1 MISRSTLVG
10 ALVVVELV
18 IVGAGARAIAGGSSG
33 PMVAEAPFSFGTG
46 SHERVFSR
54 APVDRTFA
62 TGIAP
67 RVVIDVHDV
76 DVFVRG
82 ENVPTVHVAES
93 LRKSGYVW
101 GEVAPLTAQ
110 QSPDGIRISTP
121 ANSGVHMVF
130 GSYSR
135 ELAVTVPVGTHVEFA
150 SAGVVDASGLREKLI
165 AHVPDGAI
173 RIRDH
178 RGDVDV
184 STGSGRITM
193 VDVQGD
199 DIAANT
205 RDGRIYLTRVGADRI
220 DATSSSGRIVGVDVR
235 AVNGAL
241 TTRDGRVILS
251 FTGNSD
257 ATVNV
262 HTADGNVHV
271 SGLSTTQND
280 EQKSV
285 VHLGSGRGRFEV
297 STGSGSITLTQG
309 ANV

>member
-10 ALVVVELV
+10 ALVVAELV
-18 IVGAGARAIAGGSSG
+18 IVGLGAKAIAGGGLSDPG
-33 PMVAEAPFSFGTG
+33 FAPTPFAVGDRVISRGSF
-46 SHERVFSR
+46 
-54 APVDRTFA
+54 DRTFT
-62 TGIAP
+62 TGTAP

-82 ENVPTVHVAES
+82 ENVPTVRVAES
-93 LRKSGYVW
+93 LHRAGYVW
-101 GEVAPLTAQ
+101 GDIAALSAQ
-110 QSPDGIRISTP
+110 QTPDGVRIATP
-121 ANSGVHMVF
+121 SESGMHLVF
-130 GSYSR
+130 GSFSR
-135 ELAVTVPVGTHVEFA
+135 ELNVVVPAGAQVEFA
-150 SAGVVDASGLREKLI
+150 SARLVDATGLRTKLV

-173 RIRDH
+173 RISDH

-193 VDVQGD
+193 TDVQGD

-205 RDGRIYLTRVGADRI
+205 RNGRIYLTRVGADRI
-220 DATSSSGRIVGVDVR
+220 DATSSFGRIVGVDVR

-257 ATVNV
+257 ATVSA
-262 HTADGNVHV
+262 HTAEGKVHV
-271 SGLSTTQND
+271 SGLTTTES
-280 EQKSV
+280 EQQRSV
-285 VHLGSGRGRFEV
+285 VQLGSGRGRFEV